1 MLIPALTP
9 TPEPTPP
16 GSMTPLSGIPR
27 ALLDHTLVELK
38 KIGDTI
44 LETDSV
50 LDIPFHAYKVAEDLT
65 GLPEAI
71 LDTAL
76 TYVAAALPQIWSTPA
91 ATIGSNHLGI
101 PHLHILPPSCLPSF
115 GPLMIGGC
123 ASVLI
128 YGQRAARQGDIGKAS
143 CNSVAPF
150 YAVSTGSASVFIGGA
165 RAARTLDV
173 TRHCGTAGLD
183 LASLVTLTTTNVGM
197 AVAAP
202 VAKTLVGVAVDEY
215 LRDDDSSK
223 PMFTRMRAMKARADG
238 DETMAESLD
247 AAADGQALANTVAQE
262 QAAIDRLHKLT
273 SLTVGLMPSLPPCY
287 GMLIAP
293 PSSVWI
299 GGYPLPTTGALV
311 DGVTALKKQLKPVK
325 RDANRAKKLGAVME
339 GTHKKGRSSNSLP
352 RTHAILTGHP
362 VDVVAGKFVLDATD
376 VELPGALPLRLAR
389 SYSSTWGSRP
399 SPFGHGWS
407 HSLDE
412 AVWHEPGQLVYRAHD
427 GRELELPLVDRETF
441 IPRHRLTIRPFNNH
455 GWQIETP
462 DGLLRDFT
470 PHLSKIH
477 DRQGHRIDLEYED
490 TRLVR
495 AHTPDGREILF
506 HYNPDGHITQIDL
519 PDPDTGA
526 PVTHAQYIY
535 ERDDLIKI
543 TDALGH
549 TTRYRLDN
557 HKIIEETLP
566 NGLRFHFEYDGPD
579 TDAAC
584 TRTRGDGG
592 IIDHSLIYDRPRRT
606 TLVTNS
612 CKEPTIVR
620 YGAHGEPLEISDA
633 RGGVTRHE
641 YDEHLR
647 LTATTDPLGRTTR
660 HTYDARGN
668 CTRTV
673 APDGAT
679 TTVEYDR
686 DLPIAATDPAGG
698 RWRWSYDTH
707 GRLIR
712 RTDPLGRTTTFH
724 HTDDVTIVTHPDASR
739 ERRTYDHAGRLIRVE
754 YPDGRT
760 LTHTYDR
767 RGRILHTKHPDD
779 TTESHAH
786 DLLDRKVRH
795 TRPGGDTR
803 HFTYDD
809 LGCLVRVCDA
819 ASDLRC
825 TYTGLRWLAS
835 VGDASAAPYTLE
847 RDLEGRVLRIAD
859 PSGTLLHI
867 ERDPCGRPRTITDA
881 RGRLRL
887 THDLAGQLV
896 STTLDG
902 RATTYTRDLAGRPT
916 RISAPDLTDEFTWRP
931 DGALLTAT
939 RRDAAGTTIVRR
951 ELDACARILREWQD
965 DRWVA
970 LTHDLRDR
978 ITHLRSSLGADL
990 RFHHDDRGLARITAP
1005 GTPYIITHERDRHG
1019 RELTRQLPGGLISW
1033 WHRDPAGR
1041 PLEHGITG
1049 SRPPQIHRHRRYTW
1063 TVDNHLA
1070 SDTDLAARPRARTS
1084 PAPLPS
1090 TCPKDHPTESPRH
1103 DALGRPI
1110 TLGQTHWQWCDTTP
1124 VHTIDPTTPTATWIF
1139 TAGTPL
1145 ARLSSIDAHSI
1156 LHAPH
1161 HPPLIFDADGAPTS
1175 IPLDLPPTT
1184 PPLDIFGR
1192 PHTPSIALT
1201 LLTTELTPD
1210 LDLQT
1215 IPPTTHTDEST
1226 TLAAVFR
1233 TPLHP

>member
-1 MLIPALTP
+1 MLAL
-9 TPEPTPP
+9 
-16 GSMTPLSGIPR
+16 PLSPNSEHPSHSHPSSIEYLPD
-27 ALLDHTLVELK
+27 ALRRQFAAKLKSLKEKGEFKYERDSLLEKKSLK
-38 KIGDTI
+38 KDVTK
-44 LETDSV
+44 
-50 LDIPFHAYKVAEDLT
+50 IPEEFLNTVVTYLS
-65 GLPEAI
+65 GMLPPYPAM
-71 LDTAL
+71 TAA
-76 TYVAAALPQIWSTPA
+76 V
-91 ATIGSNHLGI
+91 IGSFHLGT
-101 PHLHILPPSCLPSF
+101 LHKHKLRPGPFPSF
-115 GPLMIGGC
+115 GPLRYGGC

-128 YGQRAARQGDIGKAS
+128 DGYRAARLGDIG
-143 CNSVAPF
+143 VAPTCLSATPF
-150 YAVSTGSASVFIGGA
+150 FQVITGSSSVFIGGE
-165 RAARTLDV
+165 RAARLSDW
-173 TRHCGTAGLD
+173 TRSCGTAILNTKDLIKKGLD
-183 LASLVTLTTTNVGM
+183 LAQGEIVKAS
-197 AVAAP
+197 
-202 VAKTLVGVAVDEY
+202 AKKTAIKAQQAQI
-215 LRDDDSSK
+215 DSE
-223 PMFTRMRAMKARADG
+223 A
-238 DETMAESLD
+238 
-247 AAADGQALANTVAQE
+247 
-262 QAAIDRLHKLT
+262 
-273 SLTVGLMPSLPPCY
+273 
-287 GMLIAP
+287 
-293 PSSVWI
+293 
-299 GGYPLPTTGALV
+299 
-311 DGVTALKKQLKPVK
+311 TALKLLVGIDPGAPPCFGIMIPVSGTVDIGGWPCSDAGAILKRVIALGKGLYKILKPVV
-325 RDANRAKKLGAVME
+325 RDAFRAAKLRAWLSGIY
-339 GTHKKGRSSNSLP
+339 KKGRDSNSLP
-352 RTHAILTGHP
+352 RALTILTGHP
-362 VDVVAGKFVLDATD
+362 VDVVAGRFVLDATD
-376 VELPGALPLRLAR
+376 VELPGALPLRLTR

-412 AVWHEPGQLVYRAHD
+412 AVWLEPGQLVYRAHD

-441 IPRHRLTIRPFNNH
+441 IPRHHLTIRPFNNH
-455 GWQIETP
+455 QGWQIETP

-477 DRQGHRIDLEYED
+477 DRQGNRIDLEYED

-506 HYNPDGHITQIDL
+506 RYNPDGHIAQIDL

-535 ERDDLIKI
+535 ESDDLIKI

-620 YGAHGEPLEISDA
+620 YGAHGEPLEISSA
-633 RGGVTRHE
+633 RGGTTRHE

-673 APDGAT
+673 APDGST

-724 HTDDVTIVTHPDASR
+724 HTGDVTIVTHPDASR
-739 ERRTYDHAGRLIRVE
+739 ERRTYDRAGRLTRVE

-760 LTHTYDR
+760 LTHTYDH

-847 RDLEGRVLRIAD
+847 RDLEGRVLRVAD
-859 PSGTLLHI
+859 PTGTLLHI
-867 ERDPCGRPRTITDA
+867 ERDPCGRPRTVTDA
-881 RGRLRL
+881 RGRRRL
-887 THDLAGQLV
+887 DHDLAGQLV

-902 RATTYTRDLAGRPT
+902 RATTYTRDLAGRPIQILHPDRT
-916 RISAPDLTDEFTWRP
+916 RDEFTWRP

-939 RRDAAGTTIVRR
+939 RRDAAGTTLIRR

-978 ITHLRSSLGADL
+978 ITHLRSSHGADL

-1005 GTPYIITHERDRHG
+1005 GTPWAITHERDRHG

-1070 SDTDLAARPRARTS
+1070 SDTDLTARPRAR
-1084 PAPLPS
+1084 APSAPPDA
-1090 TCPKDHPTESPRH
+1090 TCPKDHPTESPRR
-1103 DALGRPI
+1103 DALDRPI
-1110 TLGQTHWQWCDTTP
+1110 ALGQTRWLWCDTTP
-1124 VHTIDPTTPTATWIF
+1124 VHTIDPTTATATWIF
-1139 TAGTPL
+1139 TAGAPL
-1145 ARLSSIDAHSI
+1145 ARLSPIDAHSI
-1156 LHAPH
+1156 LHDPH
-1161 HPPLIFDADGAPTS
+1161 HPPLIFDANGAPTT
-1175 IPLDLPPTT
+1175 IPLDLPPTP

-1215 IPPTTHTDEST
+1215 IPPTTHTDET
-1226 TLAAVFR
+1226 TVLAAVFR
-1233 TPLHP
+1233 TPPPP